1 MILTALVLALQ
12 AQPAPDRPAGRIT
25 IGVHQSWGA
34 FRDASPRKC
43 FAIAR
48 PPGVGQR
55 NPAFASI
62 GVWPGSAAR
71 PQFHTRLS
79 RTKRPDA
86 RVTLSIGER
95 RFALIAGATD
105 AWAPDPATD
114 AAIVAAMR
122 GARSMSV
129 ESVGASSRPFADTYA
144 LGGAATAIDA
154 AVLGCARAT

>member
-1 MILTALVLALQ
+1 MIVAALLMILQTQ
-12 AQPAPDRPAGRIT
+12 AAPERPAGRVT
-25 IGVHQSWGA
+25 IGIHQSWGA
-34 FRDASPRKC
+34 FRDTSPRKC

-48 PPGVGQR
+48 PPGAGRR

-62 GVWPGSAAR
+62 GIWPGSAAR
-71 PQFHTRLS
+71 PQFHARLS
-79 RTKRPDA
+79 RAKRADA

-95 RFALIAGATD
+95 RFALIAGAAD

-122 GARSMSV
+122 GQRSMSV
-129 ESVGASSRPFADTYA
+129 ESVGASGRPFADTYA

-154 AVLGCARAT
+154 AVLGCAR

>member
-1 MILTALVLALQ
+1 MILTALLLIQ
-12 AQPAPDRPAGRIT
+12 AQPLPERPARRQT

-34 FRDASPRKC
+34 FRDASPPKC

-55 NPAFASI
+55 NPAFASVAI
-62 GVWPGSAAR
+62 WPGNAAR
-71 PQFHTRLS
+71 PQFHARLS
-79 RTKRPDA
+79 RTKRADA

-95 RFALIAGATD
+95 RFALIAGPDD

-122 GARSMSV
+122 GARSMSI
-129 ESVGASSRPFADTYA
+129 ESVGVGGRPFADTYS
-144 LGGAATAIDA
+144 LPGAATAIDA
-154 AVLGCARAT
+154 AVLGCAR

>member
-1 MILTALVLALQ
+1 MILTALVLVFQ
-12 AQPAPDRPAGRIT
+12 AQPAPDRPAGRVT
-25 IGVHQSWGA
+25 IGIHQSWGA
-34 FRDASPRKC
+34 FRDASPRRC

-48 PPGVGQR
+48 PPGAGQR

-62 GVWPGSAAR
+62 GIWPGSAAR
-71 PQFHTRLS
+71 PQFHARLS
-79 RTKRPDA
+79 RAKRADA

-122 GARSMSV
+122 GQRSMSV
-129 ESVGASSRPFADTYA
+129 ESIGGSGRPFADTFS

-154 AVLGCARAT
+154 AVLGCAR